1 MRWRLYSLLLL
12 FIADRLLKNYFWN
25 KSSDF
30 SADGFFVVVK
40 NPNVAFSLP
49 LAEVIIL
56 PLIIILMLLVAW
68 QFGRFYKARNNIFFS
83 WGLIFI
89 GALSNLIDRIKWG
102 AVVDYI
108 NLGWWPV
115 FNLSDSLIVIGVMII
130 LMTDLFKTKHST
142 PSS

>member
-30 SADGFFVVVK
+30 SADGFLMVVK
-40 NPNVAFSLP
+40 NPHVAFSLP
-49 LAEVIIL
+49 LADVIIL

-68 QFGRFYKARNNIFFS
+68 QFGRFYRVRNNIFFG

-102 AVVDYI
+102 AVIDYI

-115 FNLSDSLIVIGVMII
+115 FNLSDSLIVIGVIAI
-130 LMTDLFKTKHST
+130 LITDLVKTKHPT
-142 PSS
+142 PNT